1 MSDVIKFLS
10 TKLYD
15 YQLEALLA
23 IITYLQENNGNPL
36 ICLPTA
42 TGKSF
47 VNASIGL
54 YVVATYPNRRVLY
67 LTHVKNLIEQN
78 LEKLLKLWPNAPYSV
93 FSAGLNQKNAAASL
107 VFGGI
112 ASVVKNLELF
122 GWFDLVVIDEA
133 HLVSLNENSMYQLVI
148 SHLLSINPNLITIG
162 LTATPFRVGQG
173 RLIEGNKNVKPLFTD
188 VPFDLTG
195 PAPFCRFIVENKLSP
210 LVPRMT
216 KIEIDTSDIKIVNG
230 DFAKNQL
237 DSATDKLL
245 FDIISESIPTI
256 FDRNSGVVFCSGIK
270 TSENAAEM
278 LNSFGVAAAAIH
290 SKLSD
295 EECDKRFA
303 AFKKGELKAIV
314 GNNKF
319 TTGFDFPPIDFI
331 IMIRPTMSPGLW
343 VQMLG
348 RGTRVYDCRNPSQY
362 IKGFDYVKRNCV
374 VLDFAANCRRLGP
387 INDPILPKKKGEKVG
402 EAPIK
407 ICEAIHDG
415 VKCGIYNHSSARF
428 CGGKPHPSDEGCG
441 AEFTFKTKLLRTAG
455 TDELIVG
462 EISTEEIKEVTR
474 VIYHKH
480 TKIGS
485 EPSIK
490 VSYYSGLQ
498 KFTEWVCL
506 QHKGFALTR
515 AKNWW
520 RQRHA
525 SEPPTSTD
533 EALLYVSQLRVP
545 KRIKVMKTGQYY
557 EVTGV
562 EWN

>member
-1 MSDVIKFLS
+1 MDVIEYLRS
-10 TKLYD
+10 RLYD
-15 YQLEALLA
+15 YQLEALFA
-23 IITYLQENNGNPL
+23 VITYFEENNGNPL

-47 VNASIGL
+47 VNAAIAL
-54 YVVATYPNRRVLY
+54 YVLATYPNQKILF

-78 LEKLLKLWPNAPYSV
+78 LEKVLQLWPNAPAGV
-93 FSAGLNQKNAAASL
+93 FSAGLNQRDTAHPLLFA
-107 VFGGI
+107 GI
-112 ASVVKNLELF
+112 ASIVKNLELF
-122 GWFDLVVIDEA
+122 YWFDLIVIDEA
-133 HLVSLNENSMYQLVI
+133 HLVSLNEDSMYQTTI
-148 SHLLSINPNLITIG
+148 AYFASINPNIKVIG
-162 LTATPFRVGQG
+162 LTATEYRMQQG
-173 RLIEGNKNVKPLFTD
+173 RLTEGKGAVFTD
-188 VPFDLTG
+188 TCIDLTK
-195 PAPFCRFIVENKLSP
+195 PAPFRRFIAEGRLAP
-210 LVPRMT
+210 LIPTQTR
-216 KIEIDTSDIKIVNG
+216 IEVDTSGIKIMNG
-230 DFAKNQL
+230 DFANNQL
-237 DSATDKLL
+237 NEATEKILYEAL
-245 FDIISESIPTI
+245 KETCEKAWN
-256 FDRNSGVVFCSGIK
+256 RNCWVVFCSGIK
-270 TSENAAEM
+270 PSEHAAEI
-278 LNSFGVAAAAIH
+278 LNSFGIPTAAIH

-303 AFKKGELKAIV
+303 AFKRGELKAIV

-319 TTGFDFPPIDFI
+319 TTGFDFPPIDLI
-331 IMIRPTMSPGLW
+331 VMLRSTMSPGLW

-348 RGTRVYDCRNPSQY
+348 RGTRVYDCNKPSQY
-362 IKGFDYVKRNCV
+362 KVGFDYVKGNCL
-374 VLDFAANCRRLGP
+374 VLDFAGNCRRLGP
-387 INDPILPKKKGEKVG
+387 INDPVIPKKKGEKVG

-415 VKCGIYNHSSARF
+415 VKCGIYNHASARH
-428 CGGKPHPSDEGCG
+428 CGGHPYPSDEGCG
-441 AEFTFKTKLLRTAG
+441 AEFTFKTKLVTTAG
-455 TDELIVG
+455 TEALIAG
-462 EISTEEIKEVTR
+462 EVPTEEIKEVTR

-498 KFTEWVCL
+498 KYTEWVCP

-515 AKNWW
+515 FRNWW

-525 SEPPTSTD
+525 SEPPTNTD

-562 EWN
+562 EWD